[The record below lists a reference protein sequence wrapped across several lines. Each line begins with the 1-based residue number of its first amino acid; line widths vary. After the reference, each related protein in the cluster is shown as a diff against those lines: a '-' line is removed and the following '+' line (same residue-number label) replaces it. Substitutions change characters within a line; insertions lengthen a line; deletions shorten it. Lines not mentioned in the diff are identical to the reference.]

1 MKQASVVD
9 VAHKL
14 RLDRDVILGIDDS
27 RTANCAE
34 KKKKKKSNIDAE
46 KDRGKEDNRDET
58 RGTRREE
65 YHVHIRLL

>member
-14 RLDRDVILGIDDS
+14 RLDRDHWNRRFEDGKLCG
-27 RTANCAE
+27 
-34 KKKKKKSNIDAE
+34 KKNKKKSNIDAE

>member
-9 VAHKL
+9 VAHSSGSI
-14 RLDRDVILGIDDS
+14 VILGIDDS

-34 KKKKKKSNIDAE
+34 KKKKSNIDAE

>member
-14 RLDRDVILGIDDS
+14 RLDRDPWNRRLEDGKL
-27 RTANCAE
+27 CG

>member
-14 RLDRDVILGIDDS
+14 RLVILRNRRLEDGKL
-27 RTANCAE
+27 CG
-34 KKKKKKSNIDAE
+34 KKNKKKSNIDAE

>member
-1 MKQASVVD
+1 MTWLTSSGSI
-9 VAHKL
+9 
-14 RLDRDVILGIDDS
+14 VILRNRRLEDGKL
-27 RTANCAE
+27 CG
-34 KKKKKKSNIDAE
+34 KKKKKSNIDAE

>member
-1 MKQASVVD
+1 MTWLTSSGSI
-9 VAHKL
+9 
-14 RLDRDVILGIDDS
+14 VILRNRRLEDGKL
-27 RTANCAE
+27 CG